1 MASVSARSRPVMCS
15 TPPLDHRLRRRSCW
29 VCAGCRRLG
38 LHQVA
43 RGAGLRTRVGSMVDT
58 GGALS
63 VTCFLQ
69 PISATDLSGE
79 LMATGPRD
87 LHARCVRFDS
97 LPQPSHRDADDR
109 APGAVVGSNECT
121 LVGHSQAL
129 RASELADGVRRRS
142 GSRT

>member
-63 VTCFLQ
+63 VTCF
-69 PISATDLSGE
+69 SATDLSN
-79 LMATGPRD
+79 R
-87 LHARCVRFDS
+87 S
-97 LPQPSHRDADDR
+97 QW
-109 APGAVVGSNECT
+109 GAN
-121 LVGHSQAL
+121 GHWPTRSACAL
-129 RASELADGVRRRS
+129 R
-142 GSRT
+142 TF